1 MATLFDQH
9 PDQRQLLLDDPGLIE
24 NAIEE
29 CLRYEAPS
37 PVNGRR
43 VTRDVTFHGH
53 TVPEGASLL
62 LLNGSANRDE
72 RHFPDADRFDVR
84 RRIDRHLSFGY
95 GAHFCIGAALA
106 RLEGQIALREFLK
119 RYPTWEVDYDRA
131 EIKSEFVPIVTAHAK
146 YLNASPNNKV
156 RLEGHS
162 DERGSREYNIGL
174 GERRAQAVR
183 RALMLQ
189 GVTEAQITTV
199 SYGEERPAVQGSDE
213 AAYAKNRRVEL
224 VYGR

>member
-1 MATLFDQH
+1 MRVTQLMLIVMSGLALAGCPKKQTTLPDASNPPEQTSADTGRATDT
-9 PDQRQLLLDDPGLIE
+9 DVSGRTTDPNEALKQT
-24 NAIEE
+24 AIETGTIV
-29 CLRYEAPS
+29 YFA
-37 PVNGRR
+37 
-43 VTRDVTFHGH
+43 
-53 TVPEGASLL
+53 
-62 LLNGSANRDE
+62 
-72 RHFPDADRFDVR
+72 
-84 RRIDRHLSFGY
+84 
-95 GAHFCIGAALA
+95 
-106 RLEGQIALREFLK
+106 
-119 RYPTWEVDYDRA
+119 YDRA
-131 EIKSEFVPIVTAHAK
+131 EIKPEFVPIVTAHAK
-146 YLNASPNNKV
+146 YLNANSSNKV

-213 AAYAKNRRVEL
+213 SAYAKNRRVEL

>member
-1 MATLFDQH
+1 MRVAQLMLIAMSGLALAACKSKPPTLPDASNAPEQQSGQTGATSDTSVGQG
-9 PDQRQLLLDDPGLIE
+9 PG
-24 NAIEE
+24 
-29 CLRYEAPS
+29 
-37 PVNGRR
+37 
-43 VTRDVTFHGH
+43 
-53 TVPEGASLL
+53 GANEK
-62 LLNGSANRDE
+62 LLN
-72 RHFPDADRFDVR
+72 DAKQAGTIIYF
-84 RRIDRHLSFGY
+84 
-95 GAHFCIGAALA
+95 
-106 RLEGQIALREFLK
+106 
-119 RYPTWEVDYDRA
+119 DYDRA
-131 EIKSEFVPIVTAHAK
+131 EIKPEFVAIVTAHAK
-146 YLNASPNNKV
+146 YLNANAGNKV

>member
-1 MATLFDQH
+1 MRVAQLMLIVMSGLALAGCPKKQTTL
-9 PDQRQLLLDDPGLIE
+9 
-24 NAIEE
+24 
-29 CLRYEAPS
+29 
-37 PVNGRR
+37 
-43 VTRDVTFHGH
+43 
-53 TVPEGASLL
+53 
-62 LLNGSANRDE
+62 
-72 RHFPDADRFDVR
+72 PDA
-84 RRIDRHLSFGY
+84 SNTPEQT
-95 GAHFCIGAALA
+95 GANTNSAGSNDTTSRALPA
-106 RLEGQIALREFLK
+106 DEQLK
-119 RYPTWEVDYDRA
+119 QTAIQTGTIIYFEYDRA
-131 EIKSEFVPIVTAHAK
+131 EIKPEFVPIVTAHAK
-146 YLNASPNNKV
+146 YLNANSANKI

>member
-1 MATLFDQH
+1 MSGLVLAGCPKKPSTL
-9 PDQRQLLLDDPGLIE
+9 
-24 NAIEE
+24 
-29 CLRYEAPS
+29 
-37 PVNGRR
+37 
-43 VTRDVTFHGH
+43 
-53 TVPEGASLL
+53 
-62 LLNGSANRDE
+62 
-72 RHFPDADRFDVR
+72 PDASNPEPAGATTETTGESDVGSSAMSDEQKAR
-84 RRIDRHLSFGY
+84 
-95 GAHFCIGAALA
+95 AAA
-106 RLEGQIALREFLK
+106 MQAGTIVYF
-119 RYPTWEVDYDRA
+119 DYDRA
-131 EIKSEFVPIVTAHAK
+131 EIKPEYVPIVTAHAK
-146 YLNASPNNKV
+146 YLNGGTDRKV

-213 AAYAKNRRVEL
+213 AAYSKNRRVEL

>member
-1 MATLFDQH
+1 MRVAQLMLIVMSGLALAACKSKPPTLPDASNPTEQQSDRSGATSDSSV
-9 PDQRQLLLDDPGLIE
+9 G
-24 NAIEE
+24 
-29 CLRYEAPS
+29 
-37 PVNGRR
+37 
-43 VTRDVTFHGH
+43 
-53 TVPEGASLL
+53 EGAGNAS
-62 LLNGSANRDE
+62 E
-72 RHFPDADRFDVR
+72 Q
-84 RRIDRHLSFGY
+84 
-95 GAHFCIGAALA
+95 ALI
-106 RLEGQIALREFLK
+106 IAKQTGTIIYF
-119 RYPTWEVDYDRA
+119 DYDRA
-131 EIKSEFVPIVTAHAK
+131 EIKPEFVAIVTAHAK
-146 YLNASPNNKV
+146 YLNLNASNKV